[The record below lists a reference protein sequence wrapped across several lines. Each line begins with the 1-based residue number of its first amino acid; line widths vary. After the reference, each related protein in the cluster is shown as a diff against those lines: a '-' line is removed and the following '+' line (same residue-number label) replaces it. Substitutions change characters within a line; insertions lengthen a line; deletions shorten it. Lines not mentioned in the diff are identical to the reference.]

1 VSLLK
6 TKASG
11 GIVSIQLVSNK
22 EKIDK
27 KIIGFLNKLLIR
39 T

>member
-6 TKASG
+6 IKASG
-11 GIVSIQLVSNK
+11 GIVSMQLVSNK

-27 KIIGFLNKLLIR
+27 KIIGFLNILFIK